1 MDGKGMMENQLQKDR
16 EHKLQINTQE
26 QQTIETTAFDER
38 FLQLNQES
46 YANQTAEPDSLA
58 LYREKTAEMK
68 DTAELGG
75 TSGKGKKSIDAEKK
89 EKIRRS
95 KALTGKATAYT
106 EEIHTQLAQVQQETT
121 KNDPELQLRFLEQ
134 YRFTPQMF
142 VSSNIRANFKEYV
155 SLVNSYYKLQ
165 GLYEESE
172 DAAGMQRLE
181 ALAPIVE
188 AFTHRLSVYC
198 EQNRVFLSGEILADK
213 QKASQLTQQEIDN
226 WYGLVSEYEPETA
239 ELPAAPEEQLT
250 AEEMKQVCTQ
260 IHLLR
265 EDAEADPNSDP
276 AWLEDLRLREQRYQ
290 AYYLLAA
297 KKAELADGGDTAELE
312 QTIRELQEDVR
323 RLELRKLRMEL
334 GMPQAG
340 QQTETVRRTR
350 EEAISTDSD
359 MLSYQSR
366 DRLAALNRSLQEAG
380 GSPDT
385 VALIGQYVQ
394 GTRYR
399 VGYTRERENL
409 QAAQKAVEKALQQEN
424 NEQIRE
430 ALLGVKSYFDT
441 MTNGTL
447 VVPEGAEILD
457 FRNKRP
463 EETGTGQSGSTR
475 NALIRKLTY
484 WSDQKD
490 TPLFAHEPTVNDLK
504 QRLVSNCYM
513 MASVAGLVEF
523 SPEILKSCIVDE
535 GDSVVVRLYERRV
548 VEKAKEQPEEETSV
562 EKETSVEELTEGEL
576 QEDQLGK
583 DLLNGFEVVD
593 DFEETELAPIYVRV
607 SKEIPRIAGADAL
620 SSGALWMQMIEKACA
635 FVGKENVKGYQSLW
649 YGEGGAFLE
658 RLLGISQEPVGMENE
673 DALFEEIRTAKERG
687 YVYHAGSKGT
697 AGKEDGLNGGHAYT
711 VMGAKEIDGK
721 KCILLRNPYSTF
733 SLQYQEN
740 GEKTRT
746 GDLINVSSDE
756 TYGQFYIE
764 VSDFVR
770 TFERV
775 SRTNIA
781 AGT

>member
-1 MDGKGMMENQLQKDR
+1 MDGKGMMGNQLQKEQ

-26 QQTIETTAFDER
+26 QQTIEATAFDER
-38 FLQLNQES
+38 FLQLTQES
-46 YANQTAEPDSLA
+46 YANRTAEPDSLA

-75 TSGKGKKSIDAEKK
+75 TSSKGKKSINAEKK

-340 QQTETVRRTR
+340 QQTETIHRTR

-359 MLSYQSR
+359 KLSYQSR
-366 DRLAALNRSLQEAG
+366 DRLAALNRSLQAAG

-409 QAAQKAVEKALQQEN
+409 QAARKAVEKALQQEN

-430 ALLGVKSYFDT
+430 ALLEVKSYFDT

-463 EETGTGQSGSTR
+463 EESGTGQSGSTR

-513 MASVAGLVEF
+513 MASTAGLVEF

-548 VEKAKEQPEEETSV
+548 VEKTKEQPEEETSV
-562 EKETSVEELTEGEL
+562 EEVTEGEL
-576 QEDQLGK
+576 QEDQLEK
-583 DLLNGFEVVD
+583 DLMEDIEMLD
-593 DFEETELAPIYVRV
+593 DIEKTEFVPIYVRV

-635 FVGKENVKGYQSLW
+635 FVGKEKVKGYQSLW
-649 YGEGGAFLE
+649 YGEGGEFLE
-658 RLLGISQEPVGMENE
+658 RLLGISQEPVGMEDEN
-673 DALFEEIRTAKERG
+673 ALFEEIRTAKERG
-687 YVYHAGSKGT
+687 YVYNAGSKDA

-770 TFERV
+770 KFKRV
-775 SRTNIA
+775 TRTNIA

>member
-75 TSGKGKKSIDAEKK
+75 TSGKGKKSINAEKK

-359 MLSYQSR
+359 KLSYQSR

-409 QAAQKAVEKALQQEN
+409 QAARKAVEKALQQEN

-463 EETGTGQSGSTR
+463 EEAGTGQSGSTR

-535 GDSVVVRLYERRV
+535 GDSVVVRLYERKV

-562 EKETSVEELTEGEL
+562 EELTEEEL

-593 DFEETELAPIYVRV
+593 DIEETELAPIYVRV

-635 FVGKENVKGYQSLW
+635 FVGRNGVKGYQSLW
-649 YGEGGAFLE
+649 YGEVGSFLE
-658 RLLGISQEPVGMENE
+658 RLLGISKEPVGTENE
-673 DALFEEIRTAKERG
+673 DALFEEIRTGKERG

>member
-75 TSGKGKKSIDAEKK
+75 TSGKGKKSINAEKK

-121 KNDPELQLRFLEQ
+121 QNDPELQLRFLEQ

-359 MLSYQSR
+359 KLSYQSR

-409 QAAQKAVEKALQQEN
+409 QAARKAVEKALQQEN
-424 NEQIRE
+424 NEQIRK
-430 ALLGVKSYFDT
+430 ALLEVKSYFDT

-463 EETGTGQSGSTR
+463 EETGTGQRGATR

-562 EKETSVEELTEGEL
+562 EKETSVEEVTEGEL
-576 QEDQLGK
+576 QEDQLEK
-583 DLLNGFEVVD
+583 DLMEDIEMLD
-593 DFEETELAPIYVRV
+593 DIEETELAPIYVRV

-649 YGEGGAFLE
+649 YGEVGSFLE
-658 RLLGISQEPVGMENE
+658 RLLGISKEPVNTENE
-673 DALFEEIRTAKERG
+673 DALFEEIRTGKERG

>member
-1 MDGKGMMENQLQKDR
+1 MDGKGMMENQLQKER
-16 EHKLQINTQE
+16 EHKLQITTQE

-38 FLQLNQES
+38 FLQLTQES

-75 TSGKGKKSIDAEKK
+75 TSGKGKKSINAEKK

-121 KNDPELQLRFLEQ
+121 QNDPELQLRFLEQ

-172 DAAGMQRLE
+172 DVAGMQRLE

-359 MLSYQSR
+359 KLSYQSR

-409 QAAQKAVEKALQQEN
+409 QAARKAVEKALQQEN

-562 EKETSVEELTEGEL
+562 EEATEGEL
-576 QEDQLGK
+576 QEDQLEK

-635 FVGKENVKGYQSLW
+635 FVGRNGVKGYQSLW

-658 RLLGISQEPVGMENE
+658 RLLGISKEPVGTEDE

>member
-38 FLQLNQES
+38 FLQLTQEN

-75 TSGKGKKSIDAEKK
+75 TSGKGKKSINAEKK

-165 GLYEESE
+165 SLYEESE

-250 AEEMKQVCTQ
+250 AEEMKQVCAQ

-359 MLSYQSR
+359 KLSYQSR

-385 VALIGQYVQ
+385 VALIRQYVQ

-409 QAAQKAVEKALQQEN
+409 QAARKAVEKALQQEN

-463 EETGTGQSGSTR
+463 EETGTGQRGATR

-562 EKETSVEELTEGEL
+562 EELTEGEL
-576 QEDQLGK
+576 QEDQLG
-583 DLLNGFEVVD
+583 DNLMNGFEMLD
-593 DFEETELAPIYVRV
+593 DIEETELTPIYVRV

-635 FVGKENVKGYQSLW
+635 FVGKDKVKGYQSLW
-649 YGEGGAFLE
+649 YGEVGSFLE
-658 RLLGISQEPVGMENE
+658 RLLGISKEPVNTEDE
-673 DALFEEIRTAKERG
+673 DALFEEIRTGKERG

>member
-38 FLQLNQES
+38 FLQLTQEN
-46 YANQTAEPDSLA
+46 YGNQTAEPDSLT

-75 TSGKGKKSIDAEKK
+75 TSGKGKKSINAEKK

-359 MLSYQSR
+359 KLSYQSR

-409 QAAQKAVEKALQQEN
+409 QAARKAVEKTLQQEN
-424 NEQIRE
+424 NEQIRT

-463 EETGTGQSGSTR
+463 EEAGTGQSGSTR

-562 EKETSVEELTEGEL
+562 EELTEGEL
-576 QEDQLGK
+576 QEDQLG
-583 DLLNGFEVVD
+583 DNLMNGFEMLD
-593 DFEETELAPIYVRV
+593 DIEETELTPIYVRV

-673 DALFEEIRTAKERG
+673 DALFEEIRTGKERG

>member
-38 FLQLNQES
+38 FLQLTQEN

-75 TSGKGKKSIDAEKK
+75 TSGKGKKSINAEKK

-359 MLSYQSR
+359 KLSYQSR
-366 DRLAALNRSLQEAG
+366 DRLAALNRSLQEVG

-385 VALIGQYVQ
+385 VALIRQYVQ

-409 QAAQKAVEKALQQEN
+409 QAARKAVEKALQQEN

-513 MASVAGLVEF
+513 MASTAGLVEF

-548 VEKAKEQPEEETSV
+548 VEKAKEQPEE
-562 EKETSVEELTEGEL
+562 ETSVEELTEGEL

-635 FVGKENVKGYQSLW
+635 FVGRNGVKGYQSLW
-649 YGEGGAFLE
+649 YGEVGSFLE
-658 RLLGISQEPVGMENE
+658 RLLGISKEPVGTEDE

>member
-1 MDGKGMMENQLQKDR
+1 MDGKGMMENQLQKER
-16 EHKLQINTQE
+16 EHKLQITTQE

-38 FLQLNQES
+38 FLQLTQES

-75 TSGKGKKSIDAEKK
+75 TSGKGKKSINAEKK

-297 KKAELADGGDTAELE
+297 KKAELADGGDTAELK

-340 QQTETVRRTR
+340 QQTETIRRTR

-359 MLSYQSR
+359 KLSYQSR

-409 QAAQKAVEKALQQEN
+409 QAARKAVEKALQQEN

-457 FRNKRP
+457 CRNKRP
-463 EETGTGQSGSTR
+463 EETGTGQSGATR

-513 MASVAGLVEF
+513 MASTAGLVEF

-548 VEKAKEQPEEETSV
+548 VNKAKEQPEEEP
-562 EKETSVEELTEGEL
+562 SVEELTEGEL
-576 QEDQLGK
+576 QEDQLED
-583 DLLNGFEVVD
+583 DLLDGFDLLD
-593 DFEETELAPIYVRV
+593 DIEETELAPVYVRV

-635 FVGKENVKGYQSLW
+635 FVGRDKVKGYQSLW

-658 RLLGISQEPVGMENE
+658 RLLGISPEPVDTE
-673 DALFEEIRTAKERG
+673 DEDTLFEEIRTGKERG
-687 YVYHAGSKGT
+687 YVYNAGTKGT

-770 TFERV
+770 KFGQVT
-775 SRTNIA
+775 RTNIA

>member
-1 MDGKGMMENQLQKDR
+1 MDGKGMMENQLQKEQ
-16 EHKLQINTQE
+16 EHKLQITTQE

-38 FLQLNQES
+38 FLQLTQES

-75 TSGKGKKSIDAEKK
+75 TSGKGKKSINAEKK

-250 AEEMKQVCTQ
+250 AEEMKQVCAQ

-340 QQTETVRRTR
+340 QQTETIHRTR

-359 MLSYQSR
+359 KLSYQSR
-366 DRLAALNRSLQEAG
+366 DRLAALNRSLQAAG

-409 QAAQKAVEKALQQEN
+409 QAARKAVEKALQQEN

-463 EETGTGQSGSTR
+463 EESGTGQSGSTR

-513 MASVAGLVEF
+513 MASTAGLVEF

-548 VEKAKEQPEEETSV
+548 VEKTKEQPEEETSV
-562 EKETSVEELTEGEL
+562 EEVTEGEL
-576 QEDQLGK
+576 QEDQLEK
-583 DLLNGFEVVD
+583 DLMEDIEMLD
-593 DFEETELAPIYVRV
+593 DIEKTEFAPIYVRV

-635 FVGKENVKGYQSLW
+635 FVGKEKVKGYQSLW
-649 YGEGGAFLE
+649 YGEGGEFLE
-658 RLLGISQEPVGMENE
+658 RLLGISQEPVGMEDEN
-673 DALFEEIRTAKERG
+673 ALFEEIRTAKERG
-687 YVYHAGSKGT
+687 YVYNAGSKDA

-711 VMGAKEIDGK
+711 VMGAKVIDGK

-770 TFERV
+770 KFKRV
-775 SRTNIA
+775 TRTNIA

>member
-1 MDGKGMMENQLQKDR
+1 MDGKGMMENQLQKER
-16 EHKLQINTQE
+16 EHKLQITTQE

-38 FLQLNQES
+38 FLQLTQES

-75 TSGKGKKSIDAEKK
+75 TSGKGKKSINAEKK

-250 AEEMKQVCTQ
+250 AEEMKQVCAQ

-340 QQTETVRRTR
+340 QQTETIHRTR

-359 MLSYQSR
+359 KLSYQSR
-366 DRLAALNRSLQEAG
+366 DRLAALNRSLQAAG

-409 QAAQKAVEKALQQEN
+409 QAARKAVEKALQQEN

-430 ALLGVKSYFDT
+430 ALLEVKSYFDT

-463 EETGTGQSGSTR
+463 EESGTGQSGSTR

-513 MASVAGLVEF
+513 MASTAGLVEF

-548 VEKAKEQPEEETSV
+548 VEKTKEQPEEETSV
-562 EKETSVEELTEGEL
+562 EEVTEGEL
-576 QEDQLGK
+576 QEDQLEK
-583 DLLNGFEVVD
+583 DLMEDIEMLD
-593 DFEETELAPIYVRV
+593 DIEKTEFAPIYVRV

-635 FVGKENVKGYQSLW
+635 FVGKEKVKGYQSLW
-649 YGEGGAFLE
+649 YGEGGEFLE
-658 RLLGISQEPVGMENE
+658 RLLGISQEPVGMEDEN
-673 DALFEEIRTAKERG
+673 ALFEEIRTAKERG
-687 YVYHAGSKGT
+687 YVYNAGSKDA

-711 VMGAKEIDGK
+711 VMGAKVIDGK

-770 TFERV
+770 KFKRV
-775 SRTNIA
+775 TRTNIA

>member
-1 MDGKGMMENQLQKDR
+1 MDGKSMMENQLQKER
-16 EHKLQINTQE
+16 EHKLQITTQE

-38 FLQLNQES
+38 FLQLTQES

-75 TSGKGKKSIDAEKK
+75 TSGKGKKSINAEKK

-95 KALTGKATAYT
+95 KAMTSKATAYT

-155 SLVNSYYKLQ
+155 SLVNSYYKIQ
-165 GLYEESE
+165 RLYEESD
-172 DAAGMQRLE
+172 DAEGMQRLE

-226 WYGLVSEYEPETA
+226 WYGLVSEYEPQTA

-250 AEEMKQVCTQ
+250 AEEMKQVCAQ
-260 IHLLR
+260 IHRLR
-265 EDAEADPNSDP
+265 EDAEADPDSDP

-340 QQTETVRRTR
+340 QQTETTRRTR

-359 MLSYQSR
+359 KLSYQSR
-366 DRLAALNRSLQEAG
+366 DRLAALNRSLQAAG

-409 QAAQKAVEKALQQEN
+409 QAARKAVEKALQQEN

-430 ALLGVKSYFDT
+430 ALLGVKSYFDK

-457 FRNKRP
+457 CRNKRP
-463 EETGTGQSGSTR
+463 EESGTGGRGSTR

-548 VEKAKEQPEEETSV
+548 VNKAKEQPEEEP
-562 EKETSVEELTEGEL
+562 SVEELTEGEL
-576 QEDQLGK
+576 QEDQLED
-583 DLLNGFEVVD
+583 DLLDGFDLLD
-593 DFEETELAPIYVRV
+593 DIEETELAPVYVRV

-620 SSGALWMQMIEKACA
+620 SSGALWMQMIEKACT
-635 FVGKENVKGYQSLW
+635 FVGRDKVRGYQSLW

-658 RLLGISQEPVGMENE
+658 RLLGISPEHVDTEDE
-673 DALFEEIRTAKERG
+673 DALFEEIRTGKERG
-687 YVYHAGSKGT
+687 YVYNAGTKGT

-770 TFERV
+770 KFGQVT
-775 SRTNIA
+775 RTNIA

>member
-1 MDGKGMMENQLQKDR
+1 MGKTGIMGNQLQKEQ

-38 FLQLNQES
+38 FLQLTQET

-75 TSGKGKKSIDAEKK
+75 TSGKGTKSINAEKK
-89 EKIRRS
+89 AKIRRS
-95 KALTGKATAYT
+95 KALTSKATAYT
-106 EEIHTQLAQVQQETT
+106 EEIYTQLAQVQQETE

-155 SLVNSYYKLQ
+155 SLVNSFYKLQ
-165 GLYEESE
+165 RLYEESE

-198 EQNRVFLSGEILADK
+198 QQNRVFLSGEILADK

-239 ELPAAPEEQLT
+239 ELPAASEEQLT
-250 AEEMKQVCTQ
+250 AEEMQQVCAQ

-265 EDAEADPNSDP
+265 EDAEADPDSDP
-276 AWLEDLRLREQRYQ
+276 AWLEDLQLREQRYQ

-297 KKAELADGGDTAELE
+297 RKAELGRMGENGGDTAELE
-312 QTIRELQEDVR
+312 QTIKELQADVK

-334 GMPQAG
+334 GMPQVE
-340 QQTETVRRTR
+340 QHTETTRRTR

-359 MLSYQSR
+359 KLSYQSR
-366 DRLAALNRSLQEAG
+366 DQLAALNRSLQAAG

-385 VALIGQYVQ
+385 VALIGQYIQ
-394 GTRYR
+394 GIRYR
-399 VGYTRERENL
+399 VGYTKERENL
-409 QAAQKAVEKALQQEN
+409 QAARKAVEEALQQES
-424 NEQIRE
+424 NEQLRE
-430 ALLGVKSYFDT
+430 ALSGVKSYFDK

-457 FRNKRP
+457 CRNKRP
-463 EETGTGQSGSTR
+463 EESGTGGRGSTR

-513 MASVAGLVEF
+513 MASTAGLVEF
-523 SPEILKSCIVDE
+523 SPEILKNCIVDE

-548 VEKAKEQPEEETSV
+548 VNKAKEAP
-562 EKETSVEELTEGEL
+562 VEELTEE
-576 QEDQLGK
+576 
-583 DLLNGFEVVD
+583 DLLEEQLDDDLLDGFDFLD
-593 DFEETELAPIYVRV
+593 DIEETELAPIYVRV

-635 FVGKENVKGYQSLW
+635 FVGRDKVKGYQSLW

-658 RLLGISQEPVGMENE
+658 RLLGISPEPVDMEDE
-673 DALFEEIRTAKERG
+673 DALFEEIRTGKERG
-687 YVYHAGSKGT
+687 YVYNAGTKGT

-746 GDLINVSSDE
+746 GDMINVSSDE

-770 TFERV
+770 KFGKVT
-775 SRTNIA
+775 RTNVA
-781 AGT
+781 SGT

>member
-75 TSGKGKKSIDAEKK
+75 TSGKGKKSINAEKK

-121 KNDPELQLRFLEQ
+121 QNDPELQLRFLEQ

-239 ELPAAPEEQLT
+239 ELSAAPEEQLT

-359 MLSYQSR
+359 KLSYQSR

-399 VGYTRERENL
+399 VGYPRERENL
-409 QAAQKAVEKALQQEN
+409 QAARKAVEKALQQEN
-424 NEQIRE
+424 NEQIRK
-430 ALLGVKSYFDT
+430 ALLEVKSYFDT

-463 EETGTGQSGSTR
+463 EETGTGQRGATR

-562 EKETSVEELTEGEL
+562 EELTEGEL
-576 QEDQLGK
+576 QEDQLEN
-583 DLLNGFEVVD
+583 DLQEGFVMLD
-593 DFEETELAPIYVRV
+593 DIEETELAPIYVRV

-649 YGEGGAFLE
+649 YGEVGSFLE
-658 RLLGISQEPVGMENE
+658 RLLGISKEPVNTENE
-673 DALFEEIRTAKERG
+673 DALFEEIRTGKERG

>member
-1 MDGKGMMENQLQKDR
+1 MDGKSMMENQLQKER
-16 EHKLQINTQE
+16 EHKLQITTQE

-38 FLQLNQES
+38 FLQLTQES

-75 TSGKGKKSIDAEKK
+75 TSGKGKKSINADKK

-155 SLVNSYYKLQ
+155 SLVNSYYKIQ
-165 GLYEESE
+165 RLYEESE

-239 ELPAAPEEQLT
+239 ELPAALEEQLT

-276 AWLEDLRLREQRYQ
+276 AWLEDLQLREQRYQ

-297 KKAELADGGDTAELE
+297 KKAELADGGDTAELK

-359 MLSYQSR
+359 KLSYQSR

-409 QAAQKAVEKALQQEN
+409 QAARKAVEKALQQEN
-424 NEQIRE
+424 NEQIRT

-463 EETGTGQSGSTR
+463 EEAGTGQSGSTR

-548 VEKAKEQPEEETSV
+548 VNKAKEQPEEEP
-562 EKETSVEELTEGEL
+562 SVEELTEGEL
-576 QEDQLGK
+576 QEDQLED
-583 DLLNGFEVVD
+583 DLLDGFDLLD
-593 DFEETELAPIYVRV
+593 DIEETELAPVYVRV

-635 FVGKENVKGYQSLW
+635 FVGRDKVKGYQSLW

-658 RLLGISQEPVGMENE
+658 RLLGISPEPVDTE
-673 DALFEEIRTAKERG
+673 DEDTLFEEIRTGKERG
-687 YVYHAGSKGT
+687 YVYNAGTKGT

-770 TFERV
+770 KFGQVT
-775 SRTNIA
+775 RTNIA

>member
-26 QQTIETTAFDER
+26 QQTTETTAFDER
-38 FLQLNQES
+38 FLQLTQES

-409 QAAQKAVEKALQQEN
+409 QAARKAVEKALQQEN
-424 NEQIRE
+424 NEQIRT

-562 EKETSVEELTEGEL
+562 EELTEGEL

-658 RLLGISQEPVGMENE
+658 RLLGISQEPVGTEDE

-687 YVYHAGSKGT
+687 YVYNAGSKGT

>member
-1 MDGKGMMENQLQKDR
+1 MDGKGMMENQLQKER

-155 SLVNSYYKLQ
+155 SLVNSYYKIQ
-165 GLYEESE
+165 RLYEESE

-239 ELPAAPEEQLT
+239 ELPAAPEEQLP

-409 QAAQKAVEKALQQEN
+409 QAARKAVEKALQQEN
-424 NEQIRE
+424 NEQIRK

-463 EETGTGQSGSTR
+463 EEAGTGQSGSTR

-562 EKETSVEELTEGEL
+562 EEVTEGEL
-576 QEDQLGK
+576 QEDQLEK
-583 DLLNGFEVVD
+583 DLMEDIEMLD
-593 DFEETELAPIYVRV
+593 DIEKTEFAPIYVRV

-658 RLLGISQEPVGMENE
+658 RLLGISQEPVGMEDE

-775 SRTNIA
+775 TRTNIA

>member
-1 MDGKGMMENQLQKDR
+1 M
-16 EHKLQINTQE
+16 
-26 QQTIETTAFDER
+26 
-38 FLQLNQES
+38 
-46 YANQTAEPDSLA
+46 
-58 LYREKTAEMK
+58 
-68 DTAELGG
+68 
-75 TSGKGKKSIDAEKK
+75 
-89 EKIRRS
+89 
-95 KALTGKATAYT
+95 
-106 EEIHTQLAQVQQETT
+106 
-121 KNDPELQLRFLEQ
+121 
-134 YRFTPQMF
+134 
-142 VSSNIRANFKEYV
+142 
-155 SLVNSYYKLQ
+155 
-165 GLYEESE
+165 
-172 DAAGMQRLE
+172 
-181 ALAPIVE
+181 
-188 AFTHRLSVYC
+188 
-198 EQNRVFLSGEILADK
+198 
-213 QKASQLTQQEIDN
+213 
-226 WYGLVSEYEPETA
+226 
-239 ELPAAPEEQLT
+239 
-250 AEEMKQVCTQ
+250 
-260 IHLLR
+260 
-265 EDAEADPNSDP
+265 
-276 AWLEDLRLREQRYQ
+276 
-290 AYYLLAA
+290 
-297 KKAELADGGDTAELE
+297 
-312 QTIRELQEDVR
+312 
-323 RLELRKLRMEL
+323 
-334 GMPQAG
+334 
-340 QQTETVRRTR
+340 
-350 EEAISTDSD
+350 
-359 MLSYQSR
+359 
-366 DRLAALNRSLQEAG
+366 NRSLQEAG

-409 QAAQKAVEKALQQEN
+409 QAARKAVEKALQQEN
-424 NEQIRE
+424 NEQIRK
-430 ALLGVKSYFDT
+430 ALLEVKSYFDT

-463 EETGTGQSGSTR
+463 EETGTGQRGATR

-535 GDSVVVRLYERRV
+535 GDSVVVRLYERKV

-562 EKETSVEELTEGEL
+562 EELTEEEL

-593 DFEETELAPIYVRV
+593 DIEETELAPIYVRV

-649 YGEGGAFLE
+649 YGEVGSFLE
-658 RLLGISQEPVGMENE
+658 RLLGISKEPVNTENE
-673 DALFEEIRTAKERG
+673 DALFEEIRTGKERG

>member
-38 FLQLNQES
+38 FLQLTQEN

-75 TSGKGKKSIDAEKK
+75 TSGKGKKSINAEKK

-250 AEEMKQVCTQ
+250 AEEMKQVCAQ

-359 MLSYQSR
+359 KLSYQSR

-409 QAAQKAVEKALQQEN
+409 QAARKAVEKALQQEN

-463 EETGTGQSGSTR
+463 EETGTGQRGATR

-562 EKETSVEELTEGEL
+562 EELTEGEL
-576 QEDQLGK
+576 QEDQLG
-583 DLLNGFEVVD
+583 DNLMNGFEMLD
-593 DFEETELAPIYVRV
+593 DIEETELTPIYVRV

-635 FVGKENVKGYQSLW
+635 FVGKDKVKGYQSLW
-649 YGEGGAFLE
+649 YGEVGSFLE
-658 RLLGISQEPVGMENE
+658 RLLGISKEPVNTEDE
-673 DALFEEIRTAKERG
+673 DALFEEIRTGKERG

>member
-1 MDGKGMMENQLQKDR
+1 MSKTGVMESQLHKEQ
-16 EHKLQINTQE
+16 EHKIQINTQE
-26 QQTIETTAFDER
+26 QQAVETTVFDER
-38 FLQLNQES
+38 FLQQTQES
-46 YANQTAEPDSLA
+46 HANQTAEPDSLA
-58 LYREKTAEMK
+58 LYREKTAEMR

-75 TSGKGKKSIDAEKK
+75 TSGKGAKSINAEKK

-95 KALTGKATAYT
+95 KAMTSKATAYT
-106 EEIHTQLAQVQQETT
+106 EEIHTQLAQVQRETT

-165 GLYEESE
+165 GLYEES
-172 DAAGMQRLE
+172 DDTAGMQRLE
-181 ALAPIVE
+181 ALAPVVE

-250 AEEMKQVCTQ
+250 AEEMQQVCAQ

-276 AWLEDLRLREQRYQ
+276 AWLEDLQLREQRYQ

-297 KKAELADGGDTAELE
+297 RKAELGRMGENGEDTAELE
-312 QTIRELQEDVR
+312 QTIKELQADVK

-334 GMPQAG
+334 GMPQAE
-340 QQTETVRRTR
+340 QHTETTRRTR

-359 MLSYQSR
+359 KLSYQSR
-366 DRLAALNRSLQEAG
+366 DQLAALNRSLQAAG

-385 VALIGQYVQ
+385 VALIGQYIQ

-399 VGYTRERENL
+399 VGYTKERENL
-409 QAAQKAVEKALQQEN
+409 QAARKAVEKALQQEN
-424 NEQIRE
+424 NEQLRE
-430 ALLGVKSYFDT
+430 ALSEVKSYFDK

-457 FRNKRP
+457 CRNKRP
-463 EETGTGQSGSTR
+463 EESGTGGRGSTR

-513 MASVAGLVEF
+513 MASTAGLVEF

-548 VEKAKEQPEEETSV
+548 VNKAKEAPEEEPP
-562 EKETSVEELTEGEL
+562 VEELTEE
-576 QEDQLGK
+576 
-583 DLLNGFEVVD
+583 DLLEEQLDDDLLDGFELLD
-593 DFEETELAPIYVRV
+593 DIEETELAPIYVRV

-635 FVGKENVKGYQSLW
+635 FVGRDKVKGYQSLW

-658 RLLGISQEPVGMENE
+658 RLLGISPEPVDTENE
-673 DALFEEIRTAKERG
+673 DALFEEICTGKERG
-687 YVYHAGSKGT
+687 YVYNAGTKGT

-746 GDLINVSSDE
+746 GDLINISSDE

-764 VSDFVR
+764 VSDFVKKFGQV
-770 TFERV
+770 T
-775 SRTNIA
+775 RTNIA
-781 AGT
+781 SGT

>member
-1 MDGKGMMENQLQKDR
+1 MDGKGMMENQLQKER
-16 EHKLQINTQE
+16 EHKLQITTQE

-38 FLQLNQES
+38 FLQMTQES

-75 TSGKGKKSIDAEKK
+75 TSGKGKKSINAEKK

-121 KNDPELQLRFLEQ
+121 QNDPELQLRFLEQ

-265 EDAEADPNSDP
+265 ENAEADPNSDP

-409 QAAQKAVEKALQQEN
+409 QAARKAVEKALQQEN
-424 NEQIRE
+424 NEQIRK
-430 ALLGVKSYFDT
+430 ALLEVKSYFDT

-463 EETGTGQSGSTR
+463 EETGTGQRGATR

-535 GDSVVVRLYERRV
+535 GDSVVVRLYERKV

-562 EKETSVEELTEGEL
+562 EELTEEEL

-593 DFEETELAPIYVRV
+593 DIEETELAPIYVRV

-649 YGEGGAFLE
+649 YGEVGSFLE
-658 RLLGISQEPVGMENE
+658 RLLGISKEPVETENE
-673 DALFEEIRTAKERG
+673 DALFEEIRTGKERG

>member
-1 MDGKGMMENQLQKDR
+1 MDGKGMMGNQLQKEQ

-26 QQTIETTAFDER
+26 QQTIEATAFDER
-38 FLQLNQES
+38 FLQLTQES

-75 TSGKGKKSIDAEKK
+75 TSGKGKKSINAEKK

-106 EEIHTQLAQVQQETT
+106 EEIHTQLAQAQQETT

-165 GLYEESE
+165 GLYQESE

-340 QQTETVRRTR
+340 QQTETIHRTR

-359 MLSYQSR
+359 KLSYQSR
-366 DRLAALNRSLQEAG
+366 DRLAALNRSLQAAG

-409 QAAQKAVEKALQQEN
+409 QAARKAVEKALQQEN

-430 ALLGVKSYFDT
+430 ALLEVKSYFDT

-463 EETGTGQSGSTR
+463 EEVGTGQSGSTR

-513 MASVAGLVEF
+513 MASTAGLVEF

-548 VEKAKEQPEEETSV
+548 VEKTKEQPEEETSV
-562 EKETSVEELTEGEL
+562 EEVTEGEL
-576 QEDQLGK
+576 QEDQLEK
-583 DLLNGFEVVD
+583 DLMEDIEMLD
-593 DFEETELAPIYVRV
+593 DIEKTEFAPIYVRV

-635 FVGKENVKGYQSLW
+635 FVGKEKVKGYQSLW
-649 YGEGGAFLE
+649 YGEGGEFLE
-658 RLLGISQEPVGMENE
+658 RLLGISQEPVGMEDEN
-673 DALFEEIRTAKERG
+673 ALFEEIRTAKERG
-687 YVYHAGSKGT
+687 YVYNAGSKDA

-740 GEKTRT
+740 GEKIRT

-770 TFERV
+770 KFKRV
-775 SRTNIA
+775 TRTNIA

>member
-38 FLQLNQES
+38 FLQLTQES

-75 TSGKGKKSIDAEKK
+75 TSGKGKKSINAEKK

-172 DAAGMQRLE
+172 DSAGMQRLE

-250 AEEMKQVCTQ
+250 AEEMKQVCAQ

-340 QQTETVRRTR
+340 QQTETIHRTR

-359 MLSYQSR
+359 KLSYQSR
-366 DRLAALNRSLQEAG
+366 DRLAALNRSLQAAG

-409 QAAQKAVEKALQQEN
+409 QAARKAVEKALQQEN

-430 ALLGVKSYFDT
+430 ALLEVKSYFDT

-463 EETGTGQSGSTR
+463 EESGTGQSGSTR

-513 MASVAGLVEF
+513 MASTAGLVEF

-548 VEKAKEQPEEETSV
+548 VEKTKEQPEEETSV
-562 EKETSVEELTEGEL
+562 EEVTEGEL
-576 QEDQLGK
+576 QEDQLEK
-583 DLLNGFEVVD
+583 DLMEDIEMLD
-593 DFEETELAPIYVRV
+593 DIEKTEFAPIYVRV

-635 FVGKENVKGYQSLW
+635 FVGKEKVKGYQSLW
-649 YGEGGAFLE
+649 YGEGGEFLE
-658 RLLGISQEPVGMENE
+658 RLLGISQEPVGMEDEN
-673 DALFEEIRTAKERG
+673 ALFEEIRTAKERG
-687 YVYHAGSKGT
+687 YVYNAGSKDA

-711 VMGAKEIDGK
+711 VMGAKVIDGK

-770 TFERV
+770 KFKRV
-775 SRTNIA
+775 TRTNIA

>member
-1 MDGKGMMENQLQKDR
+1 MDGKGMMGNQLQKEQ
-16 EHKLQINTQE
+16 EHKLQISTQE

-38 FLQLNQES
+38 FLQLTQES

-75 TSGKGKKSIDAEKK
+75 TSGKGKKSINAEKK

-165 GLYEESE
+165 GLYQESE

-181 ALAPIVE
+181 ALALIVE

-340 QQTETVRRTR
+340 QRTETIHRTR

-359 MLSYQSR
+359 KLSYQSR
-366 DRLAALNRSLQEAG
+366 DRLAALNRSLQAAG

-409 QAAQKAVEKALQQEN
+409 QAARKAVEKALQQEN

-430 ALLGVKSYFDT
+430 ALLEVKSYFDT

-463 EETGTGQSGSTR
+463 EESGTGQSGSTR

-548 VEKAKEQPEEETSV
+548 VEKTKEQPEEETSV
-562 EKETSVEELTEGEL
+562 EEVTEGEL
-576 QEDQLGK
+576 QEDQLEK
-583 DLLNGFEVVD
+583 DLMEDIEMLD
-593 DFEETELAPIYVRV
+593 DIEKTELAPIYVRV

-649 YGEGGAFLE
+649 YGEGGEFLE
-658 RLLGISQEPVGMENE
+658 RLLGISQEPVGMEDEN
-673 DALFEEIRTAKERG
+673 ALFEEIRTAKERG
-687 YVYHAGSKGT
+687 YVYNAGSKDA

-770 TFERV
+770 KFKRV
-775 SRTNIA
+775 TRTNIA

>member
-38 FLQLNQES
+38 FLQLTQEN
-46 YANQTAEPDSLA
+46 YGNQTAEPDSLA

-75 TSGKGKKSIDAEKK
+75 TSGKGKKSINAEKK

-250 AEEMKQVCTQ
+250 AEEMKQVCAQ

-359 MLSYQSR
+359 KLSYQSR

-409 QAAQKAVEKALQQEN
+409 QAARKAVEKALQQEN

-463 EETGTGQSGSTR
+463 EETGTGQRGATR

-562 EKETSVEELTEGEL
+562 EELTEGEL
-576 QEDQLGK
+576 QEDQLG
-583 DLLNGFEVVD
+583 DNLMNGFEMLD
-593 DFEETELAPIYVRV
+593 DIEETELTPIYVRV

-635 FVGKENVKGYQSLW
+635 FVGKDKVKGYQSLW
-649 YGEGGAFLE
+649 YGEVGSFLE
-658 RLLGISQEPVGMENE
+658 RLLGISKEPVDTEDE
-673 DALFEEIRTAKERG
+673 DALFEEIRTGKERG

>member
-1 MDGKGMMENQLQKDR
+1 MDGKGMMENQLQKER
-16 EHKLQINTQE
+16 EHKLQANTQE

-38 FLQLNQES
+38 FLQLTQES

-75 TSGKGKKSIDAEKK
+75 TSGKGKKSINAEKK

-95 KALTGKATAYT
+95 KAMTSKATAYT

-155 SLVNSYYKLQ
+155 SLVNSYYKIQ
-165 GLYEESE
+165 RLYEESD
-172 DAAGMQRLE
+172 DAEGMQRLE

-226 WYGLVSEYEPETA
+226 WYGLVSEYEPQTA

-250 AEEMKQVCTQ
+250 AEEMKQVCAQ
-260 IHLLR
+260 IHRLR
-265 EDAEADPNSDP
+265 EDAEADPDSDP

-340 QQTETVRRTR
+340 QQTETTRRTR

-359 MLSYQSR
+359 KLSYQSR
-366 DRLAALNRSLQEAG
+366 DRLAALNRSLQAAG

-409 QAAQKAVEKALQQEN
+409 QAARKAVEKALQQEN
-424 NEQIRE
+424 NEQIRK
-430 ALLGVKSYFDT
+430 ALLGVKSYFDK

-457 FRNKRP
+457 CRNKRP
-463 EETGTGQSGSTR
+463 EESGTGGRGSTR

-513 MASVAGLVEF
+513 MASTAGLVEF

-548 VEKAKEQPEEETSV
+548 VNKAKEQPEEEP
-562 EKETSVEELTEGEL
+562 SVEELTEGEL
-576 QEDQLGK
+576 QEDQLED
-583 DLLNGFEVVD
+583 DLLDGFDLLD
-593 DFEETELAPIYVRV
+593 DIEETELAPIYVRV

-635 FVGKENVKGYQSLW
+635 FVGRDKVKGYQSLW

-658 RLLGISQEPVGMENE
+658 RLLGISPEPVDTE
-673 DALFEEIRTAKERG
+673 DEDTLFEEIRTGKERG
-687 YVYHAGSKGT
+687 YVYNAGTKGT

-770 TFERV
+770 KFGQVT
-775 SRTNIA
+775 RTNIA
-781 AGT
+781 AGV

>member
-38 FLQLNQES
+38 FLQLTQES

-75 TSGKGKKSIDAEKK
+75 TSGKGKKSINAEKK

-121 KNDPELQLRFLEQ
+121 QNDPELQLRFLEQ

-265 EDAEADPNSDP
+265 ENAEADPNSDP

-359 MLSYQSR
+359 KLSYQSR

-409 QAAQKAVEKALQQEN
+409 QAARKAVEKALQQEN
-424 NEQIRE
+424 NEQIRK
-430 ALLGVKSYFDT
+430 ALLEVKSYFDT

-463 EETGTGQSGSTR
+463 EETGTGQRGATR

-535 GDSVVVRLYERRV
+535 GDSVVVRLYERKV

-562 EKETSVEELTEGEL
+562 EELTEEEL

-593 DFEETELAPIYVRV
+593 DIEETELAPIYVRV

-649 YGEGGAFLE
+649 YGEVGSFLE
-658 RLLGISQEPVGMENE
+658 RLLGISKEPVDTENE
-673 DALFEEIRTAKERG
+673 DALFEEIRTGKERG

>member
-38 FLQLNQES
+38 FLQLTQES

-75 TSGKGKKSIDAEKK
+75 TSGKGKKSINAEKK

-297 KKAELADGGDTAELE
+297 KKAELADGGNTAELE

-359 MLSYQSR
+359 KLSYQSR

-409 QAAQKAVEKALQQEN
+409 QAARKAVEKALQQEN
-424 NEQIRE
+424 NEQIRK
-430 ALLGVKSYFDT
+430 ALLEVKSYFDT

-463 EETGTGQSGSTR
+463 EETGTGQRGATR

-562 EKETSVEELTEGEL
+562 EELTEEEL

-593 DFEETELAPIYVRV
+593 DIEETELAPIYVRV

-635 FVGKENVKGYQSLW
+635 FVGKDKVKGYQSLW
-649 YGEGGAFLE
+649 YGEVGSFLE
-658 RLLGISQEPVGMENE
+658 RLLGISKEPVNTENE
-673 DALFEEIRTAKERG
+673 DALFEEIRTGKERG

>member
-38 FLQLNQES
+38 FLQLTQES

-297 KKAELADGGDTAELE
+297 KKAELANGGDTAELE

-359 MLSYQSR
+359 KLSYQSR

-409 QAAQKAVEKALQQEN
+409 QAARKAVEKALQQEN

-447 VVPEGAEILD
+447 VIPEGAEILD

-463 EETGTGQSGSTR
+463 EEAGTGQSGSTR

-562 EKETSVEELTEGEL
+562 EEVTEGEL
-576 QEDQLGK
+576 QEDQLEK
-583 DLLNGFEVVD
+583 DLMEDIEMLD

-620 SSGALWMQMIEKACA
+620 SSGVLWMQMIEKACA
-635 FVGKENVKGYQSLW
+635 FVGRNGVKGYQSLW
-649 YGEGGAFLE
+649 YGEVGSFLE
-658 RLLGISQEPVGMENE
+658 RLLGISKEPVGTEDE

>member
-38 FLQLNQES
+38 FLQLTQES

-75 TSGKGKKSIDAEKK
+75 TSGKGKKSINAEKK

-95 KALTGKATAYT
+95 KALTDKATAYT

-340 QQTETVRRTR
+340 QQTETIHRTR

-359 MLSYQSR
+359 KLSYQSR
-366 DRLAALNRSLQEAG
+366 DRLAALNRSLQAAG

-409 QAAQKAVEKALQQEN
+409 QAARKAVEKALQQEN

-562 EKETSVEELTEGEL
+562 EELTEEEL

-593 DFEETELAPIYVRV
+593 DIEETELAPIYVRV

-635 FVGKENVKGYQSLW
+635 FVGKDKVKGYQSLW
-649 YGEGGAFLE
+649 YGEVGSFLE
-658 RLLGISQEPVGMENE
+658 RLLGISKEPVNTENE
-673 DALFEEIRTAKERG
+673 DALFEEIRTGKERG

>member
-1 MDGKGMMENQLQKDR
+1 MDGKGMMENQLQKER

-359 MLSYQSR
+359 KLSYQSR
-366 DRLAALNRSLQEAG
+366 DRLAALNRSLQAAG

-409 QAAQKAVEKALQQEN
+409 QAARKAVEKALQQEN

-562 EKETSVEELTEGEL
+562 EELTEGEL

-658 RLLGISQEPVGMENE
+658 RLLGISLEPVDMENE

>member
-1 MDGKGMMENQLQKDR
+1 MDGKGMMENQLQKER

-38 FLQLNQES
+38 FLQLTQES
-46 YANQTAEPDSLA
+46 YANQTTEPDSLA

-106 EEIHTQLAQVQQETT
+106 EEIHTQLAQVQQETA

-181 ALAPIVE
+181 ALAPVVE

-265 EDAEADPNSDP
+265 EGAEADPNSDP
-276 AWLEDLRLREQRYQ
+276 AWLEDLQLREQRYQ

-297 KKAELADGGDTAELE
+297 RKAELGRMGENGGDTAELE
-312 QTIRELQEDVR
+312 QTIKELQADVK

-359 MLSYQSR
+359 KLSYQSR

-409 QAAQKAVEKALQQEN
+409 QAARKAVEKALQQEN
-424 NEQIRE
+424 NEQIRT

-463 EETGTGQSGSTR
+463 EEAGTGQSGSTR
-475 NALIRKLTY
+475 NTLIRKLTY

-562 EKETSVEELTEGEL
+562 EELTEGEL

-635 FVGKENVKGYQSLW
+635 FVGRNGVKGYQSLW
-649 YGEGGAFLE
+649 YGEVGSFLE
-658 RLLGISQEPVGMENE
+658 RLLGISKEPVGTEDE